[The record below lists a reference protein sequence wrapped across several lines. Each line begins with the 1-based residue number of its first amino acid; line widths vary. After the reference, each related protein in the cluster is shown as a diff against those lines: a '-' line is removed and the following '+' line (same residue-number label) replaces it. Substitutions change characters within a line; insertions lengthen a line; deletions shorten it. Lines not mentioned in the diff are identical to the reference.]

1 MDRYMGPGSQV
12 LLSTCVLSASE
23 LQLCQFAPELR
34 RAERFWA
41 ESLTMKQR
49 EMVTGKRERSNSLL
63 FSGNLPKDLY

>member
-1 MDRYMGPGSQV
+1 MDRCLGPSSEV
-12 LLSTCVLSASE
+12 LQSTCVLSSSK

-34 RAERFWA
+34 RAEMFWA

-49 EMVTGKRERSNSLL
+49 EMATGKRERSNSLL